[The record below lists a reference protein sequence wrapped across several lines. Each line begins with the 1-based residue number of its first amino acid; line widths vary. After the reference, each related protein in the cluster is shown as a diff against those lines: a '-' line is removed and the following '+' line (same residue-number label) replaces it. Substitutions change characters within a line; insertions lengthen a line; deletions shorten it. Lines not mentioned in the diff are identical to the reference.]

1 MNSFFI
7 DSHAHIY
14 LDQFSD
20 SLSSIIKKSHNN
32 RVKNILMPNINID
45 TVKPMLQI
53 SRKYEDICYPML
65 GLHPCYLTVNY
76 ESEINQIFKY
86 LDATIVAVGE
96 IGIDL
101 FRSRENYKD
110 QVKAMEMQCEI
121 ALDNNLPI
129 VIHTRN
135 SIDETIEIVQRY
147 SKRNLKG
154 VFHCFVGNY
163 NQAKKIIDLGFK
175 LGIGGILTFKNS
187 DLRNIISKINLE
199 DILLETDSPYLSPEP
214 NRGKINNPSNLI
226 FIGKKL
232 SQINSL
238 PMDLVCQVTSQ
249 NAINLFDLPS

>member
-32 RVKNILMPNINID
+32 RVKKILMPNINID

-147 SKRNLKG
+147 SKRNLTG

-187 DLRNIISKINLE
+187 ELRNIISKINLE

-214 NRGKINNPSNLI
+214 YRGKINNPSNLV
-226 FIGKKL
+226 FIGEKL

-238 PMDLVCQVTSQ
+238 PIDLVLIK
-249 NAINLFDLPS
+249 N

>member
-32 RVKNILMPNINID
+32 RVKKILMPNINID

-187 DLRNIISKINLE
+187 ELRNIISKINLE
-199 DILLETDSPYLSPEP
+199 NILLETDSPYLSPEP
-214 NRGKINNPSNLI
+214 YRGKINNPSNLV
-226 FIGKKL
+226 FIGEKL

-238 PMDLVCQVTSQ
+238 PIDLVCQVTSQ

>member
-1 MNSFFI
+1 MNSFLI

-20 SLSSIIKKSHNN
+20 SLDSVIKKSHDN
-32 RVKNILMPNINID
+32 RVEKILMPNINID

-53 SRKYEDICYPML
+53 SRKYENICYPML
-65 GLHPCYLTVNY
+65 GLHPCYLTENY
-76 ESEINQIFKY
+76 ESEINKIFKY

-147 SKRNLKG
+147 SKRNLTG

-187 DLRNIISKINLE
+187 ELRNIISKINLE

-214 NRGKINNPSNLI
+214 YRGKINNPSNLV
-226 FIGKKL
+226 FIGEKL

>member
-20 SLSSIIKKSHNN
+20 SLSNIIKKSHEN
-32 RVKNILMPNINID
+32 RVKKILMPNINID
-45 TVKPMLQI
+45 TIKPMLQI

-187 DLRNIISKINLE
+187 ELRNIISKINLE

-214 NRGKINNPSNLI
+214 YRGKINNPSNLV
-226 FIGKKL
+226 FIGEKL

-238 PMDLVCQVTSQ
+238 PIDLVCQVTSQ
-249 NAINLFDLPS
+249 NAINLFDLSS

>member
-1 MNSFFI
+1 MNSFLI

-20 SLSSIIKKSHNN
+20 SLDSVIKKSHDN
-32 RVKNILMPNINID
+32 RVEKILMPNINID
-45 TVKPMLQI
+45 TIKPMLQI
-53 SRKYEDICYPML
+53 SRKYENICYPML
-65 GLHPCYLTVNY
+65 GLHPCYLTENY
-76 ESEINQIFKY
+76 ESEINKIFKY

-226 FIGKKL
+226 FIGKEL

>member
-1 MNSFFI
+1 
-7 DSHAHIY
+7 
-14 LDQFSD
+14 
-20 SLSSIIKKSHNN
+20 
-32 RVKNILMPNINID
+32 
-45 TVKPMLQI
+45 
-53 SRKYEDICYPML
+53 
-65 GLHPCYLTVNY
+65 
-76 ESEINQIFKY
+76 
-86 LDATIVAVGE
+86 
-96 IGIDL
+96 
-101 FRSRENYKD
+101 
-110 QVKAMEMQCEI
+110 MQCEI

-147 SKRNLKG
+147 SKRNLTG